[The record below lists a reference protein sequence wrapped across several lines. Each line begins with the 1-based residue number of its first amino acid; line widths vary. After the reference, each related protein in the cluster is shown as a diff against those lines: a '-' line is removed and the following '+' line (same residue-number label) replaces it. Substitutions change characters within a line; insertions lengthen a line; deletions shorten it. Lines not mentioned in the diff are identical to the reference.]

1 MIWGLGAERGEVF
14 RCTETD
20 SVLQKRSR
28 PASLAGVTG
37 GTSGYACRQGCSK
50 GITGR
55 QWLLGPP
62 ASKPTKAATHND
74 QGVGAP
80 LASLGSPW
88 AEAMAAL
95 CGAQPFP
102 AQTWPS
108 LPPDKP
114 LVCLPLLR
122 ELFSKI
128 KSIKGTSFRLSQKF
142 LLAPSSAALE
152 RDQVSLLGDG
162 FSSVIEATP
171 N

>member
-62 ASKPTKAATHND
+62 ASKPTEAATHND

-108 LPPDKP
+108 LSPDKP

-128 KSIKGTSFRLSQKF
+128 KIYQRHIVQVEPEVSAGSIQCSTGERSGLSAGRWVLQCHRSH
-142 LLAPSSAALE
+142 P
-152 RDQVSLLGDG
+152 
-162 FSSVIEATP
+162 
-171 N
+171 